1 MPDLNFYSNNVI
13 LTVTSS
19 EYILKDDN
27 YCELGISY
35 MDSDDELIILGDILI
50 RKYKVVY
57 DKAS

>member
-35 MDSDDELIILGDILI
+35 MDSDDELIVSILLYMNKNIC
-50 RKYKVVY
+50 
-57 DKAS
+57 